1 MNSTRPSDIM
11 HLMPRAVATYTDSR
25 RPLPGLPIPD
35 LYDVEHLDFG
45 YVAQCPDANELVD
58 LYAVL
63 KSGKEGIW
71 EHLESAV
78 LARIRLLDPQRHA
91 RLAPATTQPAQCD
104 LRAWTTELLE
114 LDASVSRPSCPPPS
128 LPPIRST
135 LSIILPST
143 PPPTNPPASPP
154 PALPTTVPVPLH
166 STAPEL
172 VRLADLEKLKGN
184 ECLKCG
190 DVDDAIAYY
199 TRSLAVLPRAH
210 VYTNR
215 SLAHFT
221 KKEYARA
228 EDDAT
233 AALAL
238 GPDGALKA
246 YLRRG
251 HARTS
256 RGKYRDAHADF
267 AAALVLDPC
276 CRAALAGRDLAARKH
291 RAVAGEHAPALDT
304 APRRMSI
311 EEVDNDPDTANHEE
325 IVARDGERGCPTF
338 SANVPAKAERYD
350 SGVSVD
356 AAISDAKRD
365 DERYVTTVGVPVT
378 DYEFESVWS
387 TLRYDRVQL
396 AAWLFGIPP
405 ASLPG
410 LLGPLDEGTLAAV
423 LVDTMAVLR
432 AQCSVQPTKV
442 WEYIKWL
449 KQLPNVKD
457 VLLENAEW
465 ATFESLKLTFD
476 TLNRHLEQG
485 TAGGFGA
492 VRPSFEDIKEV
503 KRFFLS

>member
-1 MNSTRPSDIM
+1 M

-135 LSIILPST
+135 LSIILPM
-143 PPPTNPPASPP
+143 
-154 PALPTTVPVPLH
+154 
-166 STAPEL
+166 
-172 VRLADLEKLKGN
+172 
-184 ECLKCG
+184 
-190 DVDDAIAYY
+190 
-199 TRSLAVLPRAH
+199 LPRAH